1 MRGMEQTQKLR
12 IIGGK
17 SMINGVV
24 IEKLLSE
31 LIRQQK
37 ITNVYLKELTEQKI
51 KGSYVI
57 SEHLINELEK
67 KVKKQ

>member
-1 MRGMEQTQKLR
+1 
-12 IIGGK
+12 
-17 SMINGVV
+17 MINGVV

-51 KGSYVI
+51 KDSYVI